1 MAKSTFRR
9 VAKADPANMALFL
22 NFFIA
27 GWTFIIGS
35 VFFWP
40 GLPNI
45 HLCETIGAALF
56 TIGSLM
62 YMFGAISDFRHI
74 KKELREG
81 VHAVGAGERTPRWA
95 SKNPLE
101 NREKTDDADESV
113 ELATISA
120 NDENPSTRSRG
131 LTFSSFN
138 DDAPPMLSDD
148 VGHLTKV
155 SRENLKTLSIGERH
169 IVLYKRF
176 IIKCQKLN
184 GLIYAVG
191 GFIFAI
197 GSILFFPQMDF
208 IPQRVFHGCWCF
220 ISGTCVYLTGAYLGV
235 ITAKELAITAKVRRI
250 LPPEITKTRH
260 MWWWSDED
268 ITIVSCYGYIV
279 GALCFLVGT
288 GFFFPG
294 MSHESYMFGAFMF
307 IVGSIFFTGGAAM
320 DYLRFER
327 TLLMDLHQSESIAA
341 NDEDDLQMPD
351 EEHAGM

>member
-1 MAKSTFRR
+1 M
-9 VAKADPANMALFL
+9 
-22 NFFIA
+22 
-27 GWTFIIGS
+27 
-35 VFFWP
+35 
-40 GLPNI
+40 GL
-45 HLCETIGAALF
+45 
-56 TIGSLM
+56 
-62 YMFGAISDFRHI
+62 
-74 KKELREG
+74 
-81 VHAVGAGERTPRWA
+81 
-95 SKNPLE
+95 
-101 NREKTDDADESV
+101 
-113 ELATISA
+113 
-120 NDENPSTRSRG
+120 
-131 LTFSSFN
+131 
-138 DDAPPMLSDD
+138 
-148 VGHLTKV
+148 
-155 SRENLKTLSIGERH
+155 
-169 IVLYKRF
+169 
-176 IIKCQKLN
+176 
-184 GLIYAVG
+184 
-191 GFIFAI
+191 
-197 GSILFFPQMDF
+197 
-208 IPQRVFHGCWCF
+208 GCWCF

-307 IVGSIFFTGGAAM
+307 IVGSIFFTAGAAM